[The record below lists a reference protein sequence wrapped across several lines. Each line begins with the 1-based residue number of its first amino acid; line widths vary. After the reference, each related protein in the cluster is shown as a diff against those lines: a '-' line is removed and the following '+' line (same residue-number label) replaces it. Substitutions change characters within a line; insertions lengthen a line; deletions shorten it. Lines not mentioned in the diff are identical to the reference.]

1 MLTKHGATNSD
12 SNSNSDDPNLDH
24 EHPRQKSCY
33 NKEDDDSS
41 ENGGEDSKTGE
52 TGESGGEDGETGEG
66 GDVMDVD
73 EAVGDGDDA
82 GKQNKPALSSI
93 LYHLCHSFPASHS
106 LPSNPSFS
114 LYLFYLSFILPSPL
128 VVSTHEYEDAS

>member
-1 MLTKHGATNSD
+1 MVIKHDATNSH
-12 SNSNSDDPNLDH
+12 SSSSSDDPNLDH

-41 ENGGEDSKTGE
+41 GNGGADSKTGE
-52 TGESGGEDGETGEG
+52 SGESGGEDGETGEG

-93 LYHLCHSFPASHS
+93 LHHLYLSFPTSHS

-114 LYLFYLSFILPSPL
+114 LYLFDLSFILPSPL